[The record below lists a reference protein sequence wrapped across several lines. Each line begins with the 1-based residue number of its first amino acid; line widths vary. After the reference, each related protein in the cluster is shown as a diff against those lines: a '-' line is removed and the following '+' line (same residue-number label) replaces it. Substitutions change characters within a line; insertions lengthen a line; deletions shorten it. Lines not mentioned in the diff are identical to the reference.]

1 MKSYGN
7 TGTPITMDMGGFHIQ
22 YREPILGGAR
32 RSFHKTATLMDAV
45 AEFNTLVHTSM
56 SEGKPFATPLSV
68 ERMDIFG
75 NITHRWNLDG
85 RYSVPRLVAEYSGI
99 SPTLVSR
106 TDSEYM
112 AKEGRKQRR
121 YVRRNRSR
129 VRRSYA

>member
-1 MKSYGN
+1 MSAMAVFNAMESTSGFD
-7 TGTPITMDMGGFHIQ
+7 TPVT
-22 YREPILGGAR
+22 
-32 RSFHKTATLMDAV
+32 
-45 AEFNTLVHTSM
+45 
-56 SEGKPFATPLSV
+56 V
-68 ERMDIFG
+68 ERRDVFG
-75 NITHRWNLDG
+75 NMTHRWNMDG